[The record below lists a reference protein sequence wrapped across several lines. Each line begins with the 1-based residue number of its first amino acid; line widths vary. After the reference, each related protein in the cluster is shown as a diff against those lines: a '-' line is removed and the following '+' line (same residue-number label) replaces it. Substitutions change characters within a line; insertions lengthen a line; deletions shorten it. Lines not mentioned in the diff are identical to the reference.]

1 MFSRPPIAFIALVA
15 MALAACAHAKSSS
28 AAPTEQV
35 QAYPFLRVT
44 CSDWKRNSD
53 GSWSVRRPTLVDG
66 PSSLAIDQQSVLK
79 GIVVIR
85 GRDLVADLDQRCRPL

>member
-1 MFSRPPIAFIALVA
+1 
-15 MALAACAHAKSSS
+15 
-28 AAPTEQV
+28 
-35 QAYPFLRVT
+35 LRVT

>member
-1 MFSRPPIAFIALVA
+1 MITRPPIAFFALGA
-15 MALAACAHAKSSS
+15 MVLAACAHARSS
-28 AAPTEQV
+28 AAPPTAQA
-35 QAYPFLRVT
+35 QAYPYLRVT
-44 CSDWKRNSD
+44 CADWKRNSD

-66 PSSLAIDQQSVLK
+66 PGSLTIDQKGVLK